1 MMNRA
6 QMDDNVSRV
15 HEGEN
20 IWNLPNVLT
29 MIRLVLVPV
38 FIILILN
45 GSVGAMWTALV
56 VFIVAAFTDL
66 FDGKLARER
75 GLVTDWGKIWDPIAD
90 KALTLGAF
98 VVLSVAGL
106 VPWWFTVIVAVRE
119 LGITWMRSRLL
130 KRGVVVAANSGG
142 KAKTVSQM
150 LLIVFLVF
158 PWDGVL
164 GVSNALFDVTGLAV
178 IRWILL
184 AIALFLTVWSGMQYV
199 IAAMKMQK

>member
-1 MMNRA
+1 MDRA

-45 GSVGAMWTALV
+45 GSVGAMWAALV

-130 KRGVVVAANSGG
+130 KRGIVVAANSGG

>member
-1 MMNRA
+1 MDRA

-29 MIRLVLVPV
+29 MVRLVLVPI
-38 FIILILN
+38 FIILVLN
-45 GSVGAMWTALV
+45 GSVGAMWAALV
-56 VFIVAAFTDL
+56 VFVVAAFTDL
-66 FDGKLARER
+66 YDGKIARER
-75 GLVTDWGKIWDPIAD
+75 GIVTDWGKIWDPIAD

-98 VVLSVAGL
+98 VVLSIAGL
-106 VPWWFTVIVAVRE
+106 VPWWFTVVVAARE

-130 KRGVVVAANSGG
+130 KRGIVVAANSGG

-150 LLIVFLVF
+150 FLIVFLVF
-158 PWDGVL
+158 PWDSVL

-178 IRWILL
+178 VRWVLIT
-184 AIALFLTVWSGMQYV
+184 IALFLTVWSGLQYV
-199 IAAMKMQK
+199 IAAVKMKK

>member
-1 MMNRA
+1 MNRA

-29 MIRLVLVPV
+29 MVRLVLVPI
-38 FIILILN
+38 FIILVLN
-45 GSVGAMWTALV
+45 GSVGAMWAALV
-56 VFIVAAFTDL
+56 VFVVAAFTDL
-66 FDGKLARER
+66 YDGKIARER
-75 GLVTDWGKIWDPIAD
+75 GIVTDWGKIWDPIAD

-98 VVLSVAGL
+98 VVLSIAGL
-106 VPWWFTVIVAVRE
+106 VPWWFTVVVAARE

-130 KRGVVVAANSGG
+130 KRGIVVAANSGG

-150 LLIVFLVF
+150 FLIVFLVF
-158 PWDGVL
+158 PWDSVW

-178 IRWILL
+178 VRWVLI
-184 AIALFLTVWSGMQYV
+184 AIALFLTVWSGLQYV
-199 IAAMKMQK
+199 VATAKMKK

>member
-1 MMNRA
+1 MNRA

-29 MIRLVLVPV
+29 MVRLVLVPI
-38 FIILILN
+38 FIILVLN
-45 GSVGAMWTALV
+45 GSVGAMWAALV
-56 VFIVAAFTDL
+56 VFVVAAFTDL
-66 FDGKLARER
+66 YDGKIARER
-75 GLVTDWGKIWDPIAD
+75 GIVTDWGKIWDPIAD

-98 VVLSVAGL
+98 VVLSIAGL
-106 VPWWFTVIVAVRE
+106 VPWWFTVVVAARE

-130 KRGVVVAANSGG
+130 KRGIVVAANSGG

-150 LLIVFLVF
+150 FLIVFLVF
-158 PWDGVL
+158 PWDSVL

-178 IRWILL
+178 VRWVLIT
-184 AIALFLTVWSGMQYV
+184 IALFLTVWSGLQYV
-199 IAAMKMQK
+199 IAAVKMKK

>member
-1 MMNRA
+1 MDRA

-29 MIRLVLVPV
+29 MVRLVLVPI
-38 FIILILN
+38 FIILVLN
-45 GSVGAMWTALV
+45 GSVGAMWAALV
-56 VFIVAAFTDL
+56 VFVVAAFTDL
-66 FDGKLARER
+66 YDGKIARER
-75 GLVTDWGKIWDPIAD
+75 GIVTDWGKIWDPIAD

-98 VVLSVAGL
+98 VVLSIAGL
-106 VPWWFTVIVAVRE
+106 VPWWFTVVVAARE

-130 KRGVVVAANSGG
+130 KRGIVVAANSGG

-150 LLIVFLVF
+150 FLIVFLVF
-158 PWDGVL
+158 PWDSVW

-178 IRWILL
+178 VRWVLI
-184 AIALFLTVWSGMQYV
+184 AIALFLTVCSGLQYV
-199 IAAMKMQK
+199 VATAKMKK

>member
-1 MMNRA
+1 MNRA

-29 MIRLVLVPV
+29 MVRLVLVPI
-38 FIILILN
+38 FIILVLN
-45 GSVGAMWTALV
+45 GSVGAMWAALV
-56 VFIVAAFTDL
+56 VFVVAAFTDL
-66 FDGKLARER
+66 YDGKIARER

-98 VVLSVAGL
+98 VVLSIAGL
-106 VPWWFTVIVAVRE
+106 VPWWFTVVVAARE

-130 KRGVVVAANSGG
+130 KRGIVVAANSGG

-150 LLIVFLVF
+150 FLIVFLVF
-158 PWDGVL
+158 PWDSVL

-178 IRWILL
+178 VRWVLIT
-184 AIALFLTVWSGMQYV
+184 IALFLTVWSGLQYV
-199 IAAMKMQK
+199 IAAVKMKK

>member
-1 MMNRA
+1 
-6 QMDDNVSRV
+6 MDDNVSRV

-29 MIRLVLVPV
+29 MVRLVLVPI
-38 FIILILN
+38 FIILVLN
-45 GSVGAMWTALV
+45 GSVGAMWAALV
-56 VFIVAAFTDL
+56 VFVVAAFTDL
-66 FDGKLARER
+66 YDGKIARER

-98 VVLSVAGL
+98 VVLSIAGL
-106 VPWWFTVIVAVRE
+106 VPWWFTVVVAARE

-130 KRGVVVAANSGG
+130 KRGIVVAANSGG

-150 LLIVFLVF
+150 FLIVFLVF
-158 PWDGVL
+158 PWDSVL

-178 IRWILL
+178 VRWVLIT
-184 AIALFLTVWSGMQYV
+184 IALFLTVWSGLQYV
-199 IAAMKMQK
+199 IAAVKMKK

>member
-1 MMNRA
+1 MNRA

-29 MIRLVLVPV
+29 MVRLVLVPI
-38 FIILILN
+38 FIILVLN
-45 GSVGAMWTALV
+45 GSVGAMWAALV
-56 VFIVAAFTDL
+56 VFVVAAFTDL
-66 FDGKLARER
+66 YDGKIARER
-75 GLVTDWGKIWDPIAD
+75 GIVTDWGKIWDPIAD

-98 VVLSVAGL
+98 VVLSIAGL
-106 VPWWFTVIVAVRE
+106 VPWWFTVVVAARE

-130 KRGVVVAANSGG
+130 KRGIVVAANSGG

-150 LLIVFLVF
+150 FLIVFLVF
-158 PWDGVL
+158 PWDSVW

-178 IRWILL
+178 VRWVLIT
-184 AIALFLTVWSGMQYV
+184 IALFLTVWSGLQYV
-199 IAAMKMQK
+199 IAAVKMKK

>member
-1 MMNRA
+1 MDRA

-29 MIRLVLVPV
+29 MVRLVLVPI
-38 FIILILN
+38 FIILVLN
-45 GSVGAMWTALV
+45 GSVGAMWAALV
-56 VFIVAAFTDL
+56 VFVVAAFTDL
-66 FDGKLARER
+66 YDGKIARER
-75 GLVTDWGKIWDPIAD
+75 GIVTDWGKIWDPIAD

-98 VVLSVAGL
+98 VVLSIAGL
-106 VPWWFTVIVAVRE
+106 VPWWFTVVVAARE

-130 KRGVVVAANSGG
+130 KRGIVVAANSGG

-150 LLIVFLVF
+150 FLIVFLVF
-158 PWDGVL
+158 PWDSVW

-178 IRWILL
+178 VRWVLI
-184 AIALFLTVWSGMQYV
+184 AIALFLTVWSGLQYV
-199 IAAMKMQK
+199 VATAKMKK

>member
-1 MMNRA
+1 MNRA

-45 GSVGAMWTALV
+45 GSVGAMWAALV

>member
-1 MMNRA
+1 MNRA

-29 MIRLVLVPV
+29 MVRLVLVPI
-38 FIILILN
+38 FIILVLN
-45 GSVGAMWTALV
+45 GSVGAMWAALV
-56 VFIVAAFTDL
+56 VFVVAAFTDL
-66 FDGKLARER
+66 YDGKIARER

-98 VVLSVAGL
+98 VVLSIAGL
-106 VPWWFTVIVAVRE
+106 VPWWFTVVVAARE
-119 LGITWMRSRLL
+119 LGITSMRSRLL
-130 KRGVVVAANSGG
+130 KRGIVVAANSGG

-150 LLIVFLVF
+150 FLIVFLVF
-158 PWDGVL
+158 PWDSVL

-178 IRWILL
+178 VRWVLIT
-184 AIALFLTVWSGMQYV
+184 IALFLTVWSGLQYV
-199 IAAMKMQK
+199 IAAVKMKK

>member
-1 MMNRA
+1 MDRA

-29 MIRLVLVPV
+29 MVRLVLVPI
-38 FIILILN
+38 FIILVLN
-45 GSVGAMWTALV
+45 GSVGAMWVALV
-56 VFIVAAFTDL
+56 VFVVAAFTDL
-66 FDGKLARER
+66 YDGKIARER
-75 GLVTDWGKIWDPIAD
+75 GIVTDWGKIWDPIAD

-98 VVLSVAGL
+98 VVLSIAGL
-106 VPWWFTVIVAVRE
+106 VPWWFTVVVAARE

-130 KRGVVVAANSGG
+130 KRGIVVAANSGG

-150 LLIVFLVF
+150 FLIVFLVF
-158 PWDGVL
+158 PWDSVW

-178 IRWILL
+178 VRWVLI
-184 AIALFLTVWSGMQYV
+184 AIALFLTVCSGLQYV
-199 IAAMKMQK
+199 VATAKMKK

>member
-1 MMNRA
+1 MNRA

-45 GSVGAMWTALV
+45 GSVGAMWAALV

-106 VPWWFTVIVAVRE
+106 VPWWFTMIVAVRE

>member
-1 MMNRA
+1 MNRA

-29 MIRLVLVPV
+29 MVRLVLVPI
-38 FIILILN
+38 FIILVLN
-45 GSVGAMWTALV
+45 GSVGAMWAALV
-56 VFIVAAFTDL
+56 VFVVAACTDL
-66 FDGKLARER
+66 YDGKIARER
-75 GLVTDWGKIWDPIAD
+75 GIVTDWGKIWDPIAD

-98 VVLSVAGL
+98 VVLSIAGL
-106 VPWWFTVIVAVRE
+106 VPWWFTVVVAARE

-130 KRGVVVAANSGG
+130 KRGIVVAANSGG

-150 LLIVFLVF
+150 FLIVFLVF
-158 PWDGVL
+158 PWDSVW

-178 IRWILL
+178 VRWVLI
-184 AIALFLTVWSGMQYV
+184 AIALFLTVWSGLQYV
-199 IAAMKMQK
+199 VATAKMKK

>member
-1 MMNRA
+1 MNRA

-29 MIRLVLVPV
+29 MVRLVLVPI
-38 FIILILN
+38 FIILVLN
-45 GSVGAMWTALV
+45 GSVGAMWAALV
-56 VFIVAAFTDL
+56 VFVVAAFTDL
-66 FDGKLARER
+66 YDGKIARER

-98 VVLSVAGL
+98 VVLSIAGL
-106 VPWWFTVIVAVRE
+106 VPWWFTVVVAARE

-130 KRGVVVAANSGG
+130 KRGIVVAANSGG

-150 LLIVFLVF
+150 FLTVFLVF
-158 PWDGVL
+158 PWDSVW

-178 IRWILL
+178 VRWVLIT
-184 AIALFLTVWSGMQYV
+184 IALFLTVWSGLQYV
-199 IAAMKMQK
+199 IAAVKMKK

>member
-1 MMNRA
+1 MDRA

-29 MIRLVLVPV
+29 MVRLVLVPI
-38 FIILILN
+38 FIILVLN
-45 GSVGAMWTALV
+45 GSVGAMWAALV
-56 VFIVAAFTDL
+56 VFVVAACTDL
-66 FDGKLARER
+66 YDGKIARER
-75 GLVTDWGKIWDPIAD
+75 GIVTDWGKIWDPIAD

-98 VVLSVAGL
+98 VVLSIAGL
-106 VPWWFTVIVAVRE
+106 VPWWFTVVVAARE

-130 KRGVVVAANSGG
+130 KRGIVVAANSGG

-150 LLIVFLVF
+150 FLIVFLVF
-158 PWDGVL
+158 PWDSVW

-178 IRWILL
+178 VRWVLI
-184 AIALFLTVWSGMQYV
+184 AIALFLTVWSGLQYV
-199 IAAMKMQK
+199 VATAKMKK

>member
-1 MMNRA
+1 MNRA

-29 MIRLVLVPV
+29 MVRLVLVPI
-38 FIILILN
+38 FIILVLN
-45 GSVGAMWTALV
+45 GSVGAMWAALV
-56 VFIVAAFTDL
+56 VFVVAAFTDL
-66 FDGKLARER
+66 YDGKIARER

-98 VVLSVAGL
+98 VVLSIAGL
-106 VPWWFTVIVAVRE
+106 VPWWFTVVVAARE

-130 KRGVVVAANSGG
+130 KRGIVVAANSGG

-150 LLIVFLVF
+150 FLIVFLVF
-158 PWDGVL
+158 PWDSVL

-178 IRWILL
+178 VRWVLIT
-184 AIALFLTVWSGMQYV
+184 IDLFLTVWSGLQYV
-199 IAAMKMQK
+199 IAAVKMKK

>member
-1 MMNRA
+1 MDRA

-29 MIRLVLVPV
+29 MVRLVLVPIFV
-38 FIILILN
+38 ILVLN
-45 GSVGAMWTALV
+45 GSVGAMWAALV
-56 VFIVAAFTDL
+56 VFVVAAFTDL
-66 FDGKLARER
+66 YDGKIARER
-75 GLVTDWGKIWDPIAD
+75 GIVTDWGKIWDPIAD

-98 VVLSVAGL
+98 VVLSIAGL
-106 VPWWFTVIVAVRE
+106 VPWWFTVVVAARE

-130 KRGVVVAANSGG
+130 KRGIVVAANSGG

-150 LLIVFLVF
+150 FLIVFLVF
-158 PWDGVL
+158 PWDSVW

-178 IRWILL
+178 VRWVLI
-184 AIALFLTVWSGMQYV
+184 AIALFLTVWSGLQYV
-199 IAAMKMQK
+199 VATAKMKK

>member
-1 MMNRA
+1 MNRA

-29 MIRLVLVPV
+29 MVRLVLVPI
-38 FIILILN
+38 FIILVLN
-45 GSVGAMWTALV
+45 GSVGAMWAALV
-56 VFIVAAFTDL
+56 VFVVAAFTDL
-66 FDGKLARER
+66 YDGKIARER

-98 VVLSVAGL
+98 VVLSIAGL
-106 VPWWFTVIVAVRE
+106 VPWWFTVVVAARE

-130 KRGVVVAANSGG
+130 KRGIVVAANSGG

-150 LLIVFLVF
+150 FLTVFLVF
-158 PWDGVL
+158 PWDSVL

-178 IRWILL
+178 VRWVLIT
-184 AIALFLTVWSGMQYV
+184 IALFLTVWSGLQYV
-199 IAAMKMQK
+199 IAAVKMKK

>member
-1 MMNRA
+1 MDRV

-29 MIRLVLVPV
+29 MVRLVLVPI
-38 FIILILN
+38 FIILVLN
-45 GSVGAMWTALV
+45 GSVGAMWAALV
-56 VFIVAAFTDL
+56 VFVVAAFTDL
-66 FDGKLARER
+66 YDGKIARER
-75 GLVTDWGKIWDPIAD
+75 GIVTDWGKIWDPIAD

-98 VVLSVAGL
+98 VVLSIAGL
-106 VPWWFTVIVAVRE
+106 VPWWFTVVVAARE

-130 KRGVVVAANSGG
+130 KRGIVVAANSGG

-150 LLIVFLVF
+150 FLIVFLVF
-158 PWDGVL
+158 PWDSVW

-178 IRWILL
+178 VRWVLI
-184 AIALFLTVWSGMQYV
+184 AIALFLTVWSGLQYV
-199 IAAMKMQK
+199 VATAKMKK

>member
-1 MMNRA
+1 MNRA

-45 GSVGAMWTALV
+45 GSVGAMWAALV

-98 VVLSVAGL
+98 VVLSIAGL

-130 KRGVVVAANSGG
+130 KRGIVVAANSGG

>member
-1 MMNRA
+1 MNRA

-29 MIRLVLVPV
+29 MVRLVLVPV
-38 FIILILN
+38 FIILVLN
-45 GSVGAMWTALV
+45 GSVGAMWAALV

-66 FDGKLARER
+66 YDGKIARER

-98 VVLSVAGL
+98 VVLSIAGL
-106 VPWWFTVIVAVRE
+106 VPWWFTAIVAARE

-150 LLIVFLVF
+150 FLIVFLLF
-158 PWDGVL
+158 PWDSVSGVN
-164 GVSNALFDVTGLAV
+164 NALFDVTGLAV
-178 IRWILL
+178 ARWILI
-184 AIALFLTVWSGMQYV
+184 AIALFLTVWSGLQYV
-199 IAAMKMQK
+199 IAAVKMKK

>member
-1 MMNRA
+1 MDRA

-29 MIRLVLVPV
+29 MVRLVLVPI
-38 FIILILN
+38 FIILVLN
-45 GSVGAMWTALV
+45 GSVGAMWAALV
-56 VFIVAAFTDL
+56 VFVVAAFTDL
-66 FDGKLARER
+66 YDGKIARER
-75 GLVTDWGKIWDPIAD
+75 GIVTDWGKIWDPIAD

-98 VVLSVAGL
+98 VVLSIAGL
-106 VPWWFTVIVAVRE
+106 VPWWFTVVVAARE

-130 KRGVVVAANSGG
+130 KRGIVVAANSGG

-150 LLIVFLVF
+150 FLIVFLVF
-158 PWDGVL
+158 PWDSVL

-178 IRWILL
+178 VRWVLIT
-184 AIALFLTVWSGMQYV
+184 IALFLTVWSGLQYV
-199 IAAMKMQK
+199 VAAVKMKK

>member
-1 MMNRA
+1 MNRA

>member
-1 MMNRA
+1 MNRA

-29 MIRLVLVPV
+29 MVRLVLVPI
-38 FIILILN
+38 FIILVLN
-45 GSVGAMWTALV
+45 GSVGAMWAALV
-56 VFIVAAFTDL
+56 VFVVAAFTDL
-66 FDGKLARER
+66 YDGKIARER

-98 VVLSVAGL
+98 VVLSIAGL
-106 VPWWFTVIVAVRE
+106 VPWWFTVVVAVRE

-130 KRGVVVAANSGG
+130 KRGIVVAANSGG

-150 LLIVFLVF
+150 FLIVFLVF
-158 PWDGVL
+158 PWDSVW

-178 IRWILL
+178 VRWVLI
-184 AIALFLTVWSGMQYV
+184 AIALFLTVWSGLQYV
-199 IAAMKMQK
+199 VATAKMKK

>member
-1 MMNRA
+1 MNRA

-29 MIRLVLVPV
+29 MVRLVLVPI
-38 FIILILN
+38 FIVLVLN
-45 GSVGAMWTALV
+45 GSVGAMWAALV
-56 VFIVAAFTDL
+56 VFVVAAFTDL
-66 FDGKLARER
+66 YDGKIARER
-75 GLVTDWGKIWDPIAD
+75 GIVTDWGKIWDPIAD

-98 VVLSVAGL
+98 VVLSIAGL
-106 VPWWFTVIVAVRE
+106 VPWWFTVVVAARE

-130 KRGVVVAANSGG
+130 KRGIVVAANSGG

-150 LLIVFLVF
+150 FLIVFLVF
-158 PWDGVL
+158 PWDSVL

-178 IRWILL
+178 VRWVLI
-184 AIALFLTVWSGMQYV
+184 AIALFLTVWSGLQYV
-199 IAAMKMQK
+199 VAAAKMKK